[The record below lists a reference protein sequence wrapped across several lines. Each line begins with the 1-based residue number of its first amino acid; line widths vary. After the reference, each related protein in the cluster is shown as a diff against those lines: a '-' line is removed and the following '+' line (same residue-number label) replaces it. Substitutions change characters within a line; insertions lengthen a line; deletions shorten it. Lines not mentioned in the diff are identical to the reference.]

1 MAGHSH
7 SANIAHRKGAQD
19 RARGKIFQKLFKE
32 IYVVATGAGGPDP
45 DSNPALKLAISKAKA
60 KNMPKAN
67 IERAL
72 AKAKGEAKEGASF
85 VETLFNATITGGAT
99 FLIKTLSDNMNR
111 TKSSMTALF
120 NRQNAVLGKTGQVP
134 FQFDLLGLLEIS
146 KDLVDEDSLTM
157 IALENGAN
165 DIENYEESFLIT
177 CAPENFADLKQ
188 AVETNLGVIDF
199 LQCEVT
205 YVPNSTVS
213 FDEEKSVKIKE
224 FIAKLEDDDDVQEV
238 YHNIEFTEE

>member
-19 RARGKIFQKLFKE
+19 AARGKIFQKLFKE

-45 DSNPALKLAISKAKA
+45 DTNPALKLAISKAKA

-99 FLIKTLSDNMNR
+99 FLIKTLSDNLNR

-134 FQFDLLGLLEIS
+134 FQFDLLGLLEINKS
-146 KDLVDEDSLTM
+146 LIDEDTITLT
-157 IALENGAN
+157 ALDKGAS
-165 DIENYEESFLIT
+165 DIEVFEDSYLIT
-177 CAPENFADLKQ
+177 CTPENFSDLKQ
-188 AVETNLGVIDF
+188 ALENELGISEF
-199 LQCEVT
+199 MQCEVT
-205 YVPNSTVS
+205 YVPNSTVV
-213 FDEEKSVKIKE
+213 FEGEKADKIKE
-224 FIAKLEDDDDVQEV
+224 FVAKLEDDDDVQEV
-238 YHNIEFTEE
+238 FHNIEFE

>member
-32 IYVVATGAGGPDP
+32 IYVVATGPGGADP
-45 DSNPALKLAISKAKA
+45 DSNPSLKLAIAKAKS

-85 VETLFNATITGGAT
+85 VETLFNATIAGGAT

-111 TKSSMTALF
+111 TKSNMAALF

-134 FQFDLLGLLEIS
+134 FQFDFVGVLEIAH
-146 KDLVDEDSLTM
+146 DLIDEDTITLT
-157 IALENGAN
+157 ALENGAN
-165 DIENYEESFLIT
+165 DIDTSEESYLIT
-177 CAPENFADLKQ
+177 CAPEAFPGLKQ
-188 AVETNLGVIDF
+188 VIENDLGISDF
-199 LQCEVT
+199 LQCEIT
-205 YVPNSTVS
+205 YWANSTVS
-213 FDEEKSVKIKE
+213 FDAEKTEKIKE

-238 YHNIEFTEE
+238 YHNIEIDE

>member
-7 SANIAHRKGAQD
+7 AANIMHRKGAQD

-32 IYVVATGAGGPDP
+32 IFVVASGAGGADP
-45 DSNPALKLAISKAKA
+45 DTNPALKLAISKAKA

-72 AKAKGEAKEGASF
+72 AKAKGEAKDGATF
-85 VETLFNATITGGAT
+85 TETLFNATITGGAT

-111 TKSSMTALF
+111 TKSNMAAHF

-134 FQFDLLGLLEIS
+134 FQFDLRGILEIS
-146 KDLVDEDSLTM
+146 KDLIDEDTLTLTALDNGAEDIDVDENS
-157 IALENGAN
+157 
-165 DIENYEESFLIT
+165 YLIF
-177 CAPENFADLKQ
+177 CAPENFAALKN
-188 AVETNLGVIDF
+188 AIESGLGISEF

-205 YVPNSTVS
+205 YIPNSTVELEA
-213 FDEEKSVKIKE
+213 DKLDKIKE
-224 FIAKLEDDDDVQEV
+224 FIARLEDDDDIQEV
-238 YHNIEFTEE
+238 YHNIELGE

>member
-19 RARGKIFQKLFKE
+19 AARGKIFQKLFKE
-32 IYVVATGAGGPDP
+32 IYVVATGAGGADP

-72 AKAKGEAKEGASF
+72 AKAKGEAKDGASF

-111 TKSSMTALF
+111 TKSSMTAYF
-120 NRQNAVLGKTGQVP
+120 NRQNATLGKTGQVP
-134 FQFDLLGLLEIS
+134 FQFDLQGIIEVS
-146 KDLVDEDSLTM
+146 KELVDEDTITLTSL
-157 IALENGAN
+157 EHGASDIDVDDSSYLISTTPDVFSEVKN
-165 DIENYEESFLIT
+165 AIENE
-177 CAPENFADLKQ
+177 
-188 AVETNLGVIDF
+188 LGISEF

-205 YVPNSTVS
+205 YIPNSTVK
-213 FDEEKSVKIKE
+213 FDEEKTEKIKE

-238 YHNIEFTEE
+238 FHNIELD